1 MDHMDSN
8 QAVDKKHSHCSPEEE
23 HTQAETDDSPDTEDT
38 VDIPDKPDYQPSAV
52 HIPEMMPAVREMEPE
67 MAHTPALVPAAVAR
81 EMFQEK
87 VVDIP
92 VVVPGNLERLDRVHS
107 RAETTEPL
115 TDEKATRPSHARDA
129 QIADRQD

>member
-1 MDHMDSN
+1 
-8 QAVDKKHSHCSPEEE
+8 
-23 HTQAETDDSPDTEDT
+23 
-38 VDIPDKPDYQPSAV
+38 
-52 HIPEMMPAVREMEPE
+52 
-67 MAHTPALVPAAVAR
+67 
-81 EMFQEK
+81 MFQEK

-115 TDEKATRPSHARDA
+115 TDEKAARPSHARDA